1 MLLYLFLLFT
11 VLPLTEVFLLGWLW
25 QSIGPLWTIGLVL
38 GTGFVGAALARW
50 QGLKVIMRIERRLGR
65 GQMPAD
71 ELFDGAMLLVAGCLL
86 VTPGVLTDLV
96 GLALLVSPVR
106 SILRGSIKAWAA
118 RNVQIRVANFTQATT
133 ARPNRVDPNV
143 VEGEVVDSR
152 FVDDRASP
160 GA

>member
-25 QSIGPLWTIGLVL
+25 SEIGLLWTILLVL
-38 GTGFVGAALARW
+38 GTGFAGAALARW

-86 VTPGVLTDLV
+86 ITPGVLTDLF
-96 GLALLVSPVR
+96 GLVLLVPPVR
-106 SILRGSIKAWAA
+106 AVLRGSIKVWAA
-118 RNVQIRVANFTQATT
+118 RNVQVRVSNFANAST
-133 ARPNRVDPNV
+133 ASPRREDPNI
-143 VEGEVVDSR
+143 VEGEVVESHL
-152 FVDDRASP
+152 VDD
-160 GA
+160 